1 LHAGCHCAILLTLKG
16 LAKDYKRS
24 RYKLPFL
31 GSQEDFSFALKC
43 LLYHVLAV
51 QQPLTPVIVEL
62 TESATE
68 EITVFDVLI
77 GAASFAG
84 ALVIVA
90 VSLATMFAGVL
101 ILVRRRRSKLSSK
114 DRIGDGL
121 GLGVPFR

>member
-1 LHAGCHCAILLTLKG
+1 M
-16 LAKDYKRS
+16 
-24 RYKLPFL
+24 
-31 GSQEDFSFALKC
+31 
-43 LLYHVLAV
+43 